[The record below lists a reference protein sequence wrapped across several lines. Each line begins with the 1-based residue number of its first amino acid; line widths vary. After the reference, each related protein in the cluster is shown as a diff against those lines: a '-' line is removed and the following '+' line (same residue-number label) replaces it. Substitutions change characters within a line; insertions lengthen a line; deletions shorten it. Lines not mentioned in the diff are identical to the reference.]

1 MPSLRRAPYY
11 LFGALSVVSIW
22 PSSPAAAA
30 ITPRPVPVAAVNT
43 VPSRPAD
50 ADGVAAA
57 NSSTGPVDDASTSG
71 PISGPIAFGAVGSW
85 QCPIPSGRF
94 TNDWGAART
103 GGRRHEG
110 TDLLAAKGTLILAP
124 VGGTF
129 RQHDTSASAGH
140 AFYLAGDDGMEYFGA
155 HLDAYAA
162 PSGRVERGMVIGLVG
177 DSGNARGTN
186 HLHFEMHPTRK
197 SKLNPYFTL
206 EMHCP

>member
-1 MPSLRRAPYY
+1 MPSLRRAPYF
-11 LFGALSVVSIW
+11 LVGALSVVSVVSVW
-22 PSSPAAAA
+22 PPPPAGAAS
-30 ITPRPVPVAAVNT
+30 IPRPVAVAAVIT
-43 VPSRPAD
+43 VPLRPAD
-50 ADGVAAA
+50 TDGVAAG
-57 NSSTGPVDDASTSG
+57 NSSTGSVDDGSPSG
-71 PISGPIAFGAVGSW
+71 AMAFGAVGTW

-129 RQHDTSASAGH
+129 RQHDNSASAGH

-206 EMHCP
+206 DMHCP